1 MTRINQLLQNNGRPV
16 KFHKI
21 KKKAL
26 QACPQKRAV
35 CIKILKVT
43 PRKPNSALRRV
54 TWVIFSS
61 TKKKVFAYIPGEGES
76 PLKTHSKVLIR
87 GGTVKDLPG
96 MKYTVI
102 RGQRKFDLPSI
113 ETRMSSRSKYG
124 AKKLRASR
132 LAHKVR
138 NIHKRKRLF
147 W

>member
-1 MTRINQLLQNNGRPV
+1 MTTISQLVKKNRRPV

-26 QACPQKRAV
+26 QGCPQKRGV
-35 CIKILKVT
+35 CIKVLKVT

-54 TWVIFSS
+54 TWLIFSS

-76 PLKTHSKVLIR
+76 PLKTQSKVLVR

-102 RGQRKFDLPSI
+102 RGQRKFDLPAI
-113 ETRMSSRSKYG
+113 EIRNSSRSKYG
-124 AKKLRASR
+124 AKKINTSR
-132 LAHKVR
+132 KGK
-138 NIHKRKRLF
+138 NIHHRKRLF
-147 W
+147 L

>member
-1 MTRINQLLQNNGRPV
+1 MTRINQLTKKYRRPV

-35 CIKILKVT
+35 CLKVLKVT

-54 TWVIFSS
+54 TWILISS

-102 RGQRKFDLPSI
+102 RGQRKFDLPAL
-113 ETRMSSRSKYG
+113 EARHSSRSIYG
-124 AKKLRASR
+124 AKKLKLSR
-132 LAHKVR
+132 KGR
-138 NIHKRKRLF
+138 NIHPRKRLF